1 MTVRYIPRYTYE
13 DYKQWEGDWELIDG
27 IPIAMAPSPVSEHQM
42 LLSRLAQALENALEE
57 CDECFVLVE
66 EDWIVDSETVV
77 RPDISVVCGKL
88 EDFIRKP
95 PYVIVEIVSS
105 SSAHKDERVKFAL
118 YEEEKVEY
126 YVLVYPKECKAR
138 IFQLKDGKYDKVGD
152 FLDEEAIL
160 EGKCTIRIDF
170 EKVCKKL
177 KRLRKR

>member
-1 MTVRYIPRYTYE
+1 MTARYIPRYTYE

-27 IPIAMAPSPVSEHQM
+27 IPIAMAPSPMSEHQL

-77 RPDISVVCGKL
+77 RPDISMVCGRL

-95 PYVIVEIVSS
+95 PYLIVEIVSP
-105 SSAHKDERVKFAL
+105 SSAYKDERVKFSL

-138 IFQLKDGKYDKVGD
+138 IFRLKDGKYDKVGD
-152 FLDEEAIL
+152 FIEEVAKL
-160 EGKCTIRIDF
+160 EGECPITIDF
-170 EKVCKKL
+170 AKVCKKL
-177 KRLRKR
+177 KRLRER

>member
-1 MTVRYIPRYTYE
+1 MTARYIPRYTYE

-27 IPIAMAPSPVSEHQM
+27 IPIAMAPSPVSEHQL

-57 CDECFVLVE
+57 CDNCFVVVE
-66 EDWIVDSETVV
+66 EDWIVDNETVV

-95 PYVIVEIVSS
+95 PYLIVEIVSP
-105 SSAHKDERVKFAL
+105 SSAHKDERVKFSL

-138 IFQLKDGKYDKVGD
+138 IFHLRNSKYDKVGD
-152 FLDEEAIL
+152 FIEETVHLAGDCPI
-160 EGKCTIRIDF
+160 TIDF
-170 EKVCKKL
+170 AKVCKKL
-177 KRLRKR
+177 KRLRQQ